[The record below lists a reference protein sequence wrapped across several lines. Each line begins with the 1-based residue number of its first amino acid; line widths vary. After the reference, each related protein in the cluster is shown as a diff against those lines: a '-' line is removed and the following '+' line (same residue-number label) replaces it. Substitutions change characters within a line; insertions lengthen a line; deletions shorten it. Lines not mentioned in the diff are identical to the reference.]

1 RAEEMPMLT
10 EATREEAFTA
20 FAREVEPRIR
30 HALIPICGVEG
41 AKDATADALLYGWQH
56 WERLSG
62 MDNPAGYLYRV
73 GRTTASRARRRK
85 AGFPSVPNPQLPWV
99 EPGLPAALG
108 RLSPKQRTVVWLV
121 HGLGWPQVEV
131 ADLLGLSPPTV
142 QTHARRGMAK
152 LRAHLGGTS

>member
-1 RAEEMPMLT
+1 MLK

-30 HALIPICGVEG
+30 YALIPICGLEA
-41 AKDATADALLYGWQH
+41 AKDATAEALLYGWQH
-56 WERLSG
+56 WERLSA

-73 GRTTASRARRRK
+73 GRTKAARARRRRV
-85 AGFPSVPNPQLPWV
+85 GFPPVPNPQLPLI
-99 EPGLPAALG
+99 EPGLPAALA

-121 HGLGWPQVEV
+121 HGLGWPQAEV
-131 ADLLGLSPPTV
+131 AGFLGLSPPTV

-152 LRAHLGGTS
+152 LRADLGGTS